1 MHHASTIATIALA
14 AALCAPSAGV
24 QAFDD
29 AQYPE
34 PFASMAF
41 RVGIDYVMYSMTH

>member
-1 MHHASTIATIALA
+1 MHLGDAWEWSD
-14 AALCAPSAGV
+14 SAE
-24 QAFDD
+24 
-29 AQYPE
+29 YPE